1 MLWRGIVWPSSQV
14 QTLVLW
20 DKGISECEL
29 WSKSQIILYFDSG
42 YMGKNRN
49 ILSSGAPPVTPHLF
63 PSSEAKLYFI
73 PYSVLGRYM
82 NPPPSLC
89 NSASLW
95 NQEVNQ
101 DIISF
106 QTINRLSSQLFDW
119 LSKSPRMMFIDCG
132 TAPPWSAVSKRIPNW
147 DFHHCSRLRVAQ
159 LVVVVDG
166 LKDQS

>member
-49 ILSSGAPPVTPHLF
+49 ILSSGAPPVTPHFF
-63 PSSEAKLYFI
+63 PPSEAKLYFV
-73 PYSVLGRYM
+73 PYSVLGRYI
-82 NPPPSLC
+82 NPTPSLC

-95 NQEVNQ
+95 NQEVFKRWTDSAANSLTGYQ
-101 DIISF
+101 VPSNDVH
-106 QTINRLSSQLFDW
+106 W
-119 LSKSPRMMFIDCG
+119 LRHCYI
-132 TAPPWSAVSKRIPNW
+132 PWSAVSKRIPNW

-159 LVVVVDG
+159 LVVVVG